1 MLSLTTLPHR
11 ALATTLTP
19 VQVTTMAKLSI
30 VALVMPSNWE
40 IILLAQVMI
49 VTLFKCQLILINHA
63 RSILLLT
70 FVKNGSWPSLHHM
83 MLMTR
88 DLDLST
94 LGTCLEVS
102 APAFPLLSPTGTS
115 QQLPQAR
122 MPSPFFYN
130 KRRMARGF
138 STTSNLSPTLSRFML

>member
-49 VTLFKCQLILINHA
+49 VTLFKCQLGVA
-63 RSILLLT
+63 ACYWRSEC
-70 FVKNGSWPSLHHM
+70 
-83 MLMTR
+83 MLEMW
-88 DLDLST
+88 
-94 LGTCLEVS
+94 
-102 APAFPLLSPTGTS
+102 
-115 QQLPQAR
+115 QAR
-122 MPSPFFYN
+122 PY
-130 KRRMARGF
+130 RG
-138 STTSNLSPTLSRFML
+138 

>member
-49 VTLFKCQLILINHA
+49 VTLFKCQLGVA
-63 RSILLLT
+63 ACYW
-70 FVKNGSWPSLHHM
+70 GAECM
-83 MLMTR
+83 
-88 DLDLST
+88 
-94 LGTCLEVS
+94 LEVW
-102 APAFPLLSPTGTS
+102 AVWAYWG
-115 QQLPQAR
+115 
-122 MPSPFFYN
+122 
-130 KRRMARGF
+130 
-138 STTSNLSPTLSRFML
+138 